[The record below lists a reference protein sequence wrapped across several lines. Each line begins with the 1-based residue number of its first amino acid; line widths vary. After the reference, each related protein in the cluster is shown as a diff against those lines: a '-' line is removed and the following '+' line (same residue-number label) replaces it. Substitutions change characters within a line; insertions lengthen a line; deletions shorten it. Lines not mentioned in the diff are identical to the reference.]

1 MMGTNRRNIALL
13 FAAAFLQGM
22 VFYSPVAT
30 LYRFSCG
37 LSLTEVGLIESV
49 SLGTMLALELPW
61 GRWADALGHRRTIVL
76 CSFLFALSKVVFW
89 RAETFAGF
97 LAERLL
103 LAVCLSGLSGCDSAF
118 LFLCCRGEEHRRV
131 FARWEAVQTAGM
143 LFSALCWPLMGGDYR
158 RSAALTV
165 LSYTAAALLTLALRE
180 PEGERAEEQRREPS
194 PAPAALLRG
203 TVPLIPFLLAFCLFD
218 QTCQMGVV
226 FLSRLQY
233 RRAGIPE
240 EAFGALSAV
249 VTAAGLT
256 GGLAHRLTRRRSPE
270 ECCAALAA
278 AGCGACLLLGGT
290 ARPWT
295 AGAAVALLQ
304 GLRSCAAPLALS
316 VQNERVAPG
325 GRAARL
331 SCNAMVVDPGAMAL
345 QPAFGAAGD
354 RGVEQGFLLGAAC
367 CAGAALFFLWE
378 SRRSRRTRKD

>member
-1 MMGTNRRNIALL
+1 MGTNRRNIALL

-37 LSLTEVGLIESV
+37 LSLTEMGLIESV
-49 SLGTMLALELPW
+49 SLGTMLALERPW

-89 RAETFAGF
+89 RVETFAGF

-131 FARWEAVQTAGM
+131 FAQWQAVQTAGM

-180 PEGERAEEQRREPS
+180 PEGERAEEQRRDPS

-203 TVPLIPFLLAFCLFD
+203 TAPLIPFLLAFCLFD

-226 FLSRLQY
+226 FLSQLQY
-233 RRAGIPE
+233 RRTGPPPHPAAEPGGVLRRPGRGGVRGLPAAVGYRPALDGRGGGGASARTALLCGPAGPV
-240 EAFGALSAV
+240 GAERAGGPRRPGSPALLQCHGGGPGGHGPPARLWSRGGPGGGAGLSA
-249 VTAAGLT
+249 GRSL
-256 GGLAHRLTRRRSPE
+256 LRRRSGAVPGRRRPVRILKPA
-270 ECCAALAA
+270 AALPVSP
-278 AGCGACLLLGGT
+278 
-290 ARPWT
+290 AR
-295 AGAAVALLQ
+295 
-304 GLRSCAAPLALS
+304 R
-316 VQNERVAPG
+316 
-325 GRAARL
+325 
-331 SCNAMVVDPGAMAL
+331 D
-345 QPAFGAAGD
+345 
-354 RGVEQGFLLGAAC
+354 
-367 CAGAALFFLWE
+367 
-378 SRRSRRTRKD
+378 